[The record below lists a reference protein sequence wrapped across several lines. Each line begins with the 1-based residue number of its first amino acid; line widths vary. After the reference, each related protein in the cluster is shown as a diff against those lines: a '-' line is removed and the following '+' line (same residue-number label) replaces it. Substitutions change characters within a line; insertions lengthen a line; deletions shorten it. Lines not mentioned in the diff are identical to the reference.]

1 MIFEKKIKLIV
12 GTVPVKILI
21 LAVSQKVQR
30 SVENKITY
38 IKKEILP
45 NY

>member
-12 GTVPVKILI
+12 GTVPVNMVILV
-21 LAVSQKVQR
+21 VSQKVQR

-38 IKKEILP
+38 IKKEIPP